1 MTSSLKADPD
11 FEYFLLNEEETRILL
26 AIQELKQQL
35 TYVNEEQ
42 FEIVQKEI
50 EEQLDLYEKNIKSQI
65 SSIKSFLS
73 YNRFYKYKVRFWYL
87 IWTTLLSLNPTS

>member
-35 TYVNEEQ
+35 TYVDEEQ

-50 EEQLDLYEKNIKSQI
+50 EEQLELYKKNIKRQI
-65 SSIKSFLS
+65 ELRKI
-73 YNRFYKYKVRFWYL
+73 
-87 IWTTLLSLNPTS
+87 LNDY